1 MGCAAQL
8 GRTAARAGHPIAR
21 IGDRGVRRG
30 SPAAAP
36 SAVSVAGAVP
46 RGPLP
51 PPSHSPSAQPFFPF
65 GWWLIGWPR
74 EPPGHPSPPRPQ
86 ASPSRYVSHP
96 FLSFLYPPP
105 QKATTPLSPWAFP
118 PSSAPSMTRSA
129 TGSSTWTSLP
139 TPRPT
144 RWWPGSGACCGWRR
158 RGTRGPSTPRRARG
172 GGSEAGH
179 LVPGPGPVPVPCGTG
194 GDGDEGS
201 HRGGCIGICLRR
213 PGGVPESLSRG
224 PPFRRPTPASPLP
237 PSHALPRASPPPPT
251 PLRQVTGSLIVCIER
266 ATRLVK
272 AQQGAGKEYVCVAR
286 LHAAPEG
293 GITKAR
299 VSLGSEA
306 TGPRGYF
313 VPFSLRLR
321 RDLGFAPP
329 CLSRATSD
337 SPAPPP
343 PRAFCLCPP
352 SPGLPRH

>member
-1 MGCAAQL
+1 MPRVLARRMGCPV
-8 GRTAARAGHPIAR
+8 TAAF
-21 IGDRGVRRG
+21 
-30 SPAAAP
+30 S
-36 SAVSVAGAVP
+36 
-46 RGPLP
+46 GPLGPSLPCP
-51 PPSHSPSAQPFFPF
+51 PFSS
-65 GWWLIGWPR
+65 
-74 EPPGHPSPPRPQ
+74 
-86 ASPSRYVSHP
+86 
-96 FLSFLYPPP
+96 YPPCP
-105 QKATTPLSPWAFP
+105 RVTDPFP
-118 PSSAPSMTRSA
+118 PSSSPSQGHYTPIPVGFSPLKRPLYDYIRYGVINLDKPANPSSHEVVAWIRRMLRVEK
-129 TGSSTWTSLP
+129 TGH
-139 TPRPT
+139 
-144 RWWPGSGACCGWRR
+144 SGTLDPKA
-158 RGTRGPSTPRRARG
+158 RAG

-179 LVPGPGPVPVPCGTG
+179 LLPGPGPVPVPCGTG

-201 HRGGCIGICLRR
+201 HRGGCIGICLRP
-213 PGGVPESLSRG
+213 PGGGPEALSRG

-343 PRAFCLCPP
+343 PLAFCLCPP